1 MHYTADMS
9 SQNKTGGAKTA
20 KATAAK
26 PATIA
31 LNRKARFDYVIEQ
44 EFEAGVALQGWE
56 VKSLRDGRAQLKES
70 YVIIMGGELFLI
82 GAHLSPLNSTSSH
95 IHADPT
101 RRRKL
106 LLHKKEIG
114 KLIGAR
120 EQAGYTIVP
129 LSLYWKRGR
138 VKAKIA
144 LAKGKKQHDKRHA
157 IKQREWDRDRER
169 LFKMRR

>member
-1 MHYTADMS
+1 M
-9 SQNKTGGAKTA
+9 
-20 KATAAK
+20 ATDKKSAK

-31 LNRKARFDYVIEQ
+31 QNRKARFDYAIEQ

-70 YVIIMGGELFLI
+70 YVVILGGELFLI
-82 GAHLSPLNSTSSH
+82 GAHFAPLRSASTH
-95 IHADPT
+95 INADPT

-106 LLHKKEIG
+106 LLHRREIG

-120 EQAGYTIVP
+120 ERDGYTIVP

-144 LAKGKKQHDKRHA
+144 LAKGKKRFDKRHA

-169 LFKMRR
+169 LFKMQR